1 MQVAVYSG
9 SFDPLHI
16 GHLAIMKYLT
26 SPEIGFDKV
35 YLVVSPR
42 NPLKDGSREYTAE
55 QRLEAAKEA
64 VSRHPELR
72 VEVNDVEFTLP
83 SPQYTIRTLD
93 TLKERE
99 KDNSFSLVIGADNLA
114 VFRGWRD
121 YKRILLEYG
130 IIVYPRT
137 GFDSAA
143 LRDNLLK
150 ENGEYRIR
158 LIDAPLMDVSST
170 QIRELLREHKD
181 ANELLM

>member
-26 SPEIGFDKV
+26 TPKCGFDKV

-55 QRLEAAKEA
+55 QRLKAAKEA
-64 VSRHPELR
+64 VSRHPELK
-72 VEVNDVEFTLP
+72 VEVDDVEFTLP

-121 YKRILLEYG
+121 YRRILLEYG

-143 LRDNLLK
+143 LRDDLLE

-170 QIRELLREHKD
+170 QIRELLKEHKN
-181 ANELLM
+181 AKELLM

>member
-1 MQVAVYSG
+1 MQIAVYSG

-26 SPEIGFDKV
+26 TPEGGFDKV

-42 NPLKDGSREYTAE
+42 NPLKDGSREHTAE
-55 QRLEAAKEA
+55 RRLEAAKDA
-64 VSRHPELR
+64 VSRHPGLK

-93 TLKERE
+93 TLRDRE

-121 YKRILLEYG
+121 YGRILLEYG

-143 LRDNLLK
+143 LRDDLLE

-158 LIDAPLMDVSST
+158 LIEAPLVDVSST
-170 QIRELLREHKD
+170 QIRELLKKHGNAD
-181 ANELLM
+181 ELLM